1 MYGKKCQIYT
11 EEINQLVK
19 MPGTLS
25 GSTAPAVSS
34 VVCHFYR
41 VNQMIFN
48 GEEGA
53 SVKRK
58 KKLETV

>member
-1 MYGKKCQIYT
+1 
-11 EEINQLVK
+11 